1 MPFCLSWRWCS
12 SDPRRGAPGSWTS
25 AKTFTF
31 FFCYVV
37 WFVLLFCCFVLFCV
51 FVVFF
56 FFPMFFLV
64 CLPEPAHAVVRWLQ
78 GCGAAHFSN
87 TSQIASRPHSSAPCW
102 PSSSISAI
110 SPIPVLIFRSH
121 KLGSPTGLEE
131 SWAVAGNW
139 GVWVVLSD
147 PAQTSSQSLETTR
160 QDDYYF

>member
-25 AKTFTF
+25 EKTFTF
-31 FFCYVV
+31 FFVV
-37 WFVLLFCCFVLFCV
+37 WFDLCCFFVVLFYFVLF
-51 FVVFF
+51 FF
-56 FFPMFFLV
+56 FFSPMFFLV
-64 CLPEPAHAVVRWLQ
+64 CLPEPAHAVVKWLQ

-87 TSQIASRPHSSAPCW
+87 TSQIVSRPHSDAPCW

-110 SPIPVLIFRSH
+110 SPIPVLIFRSR

-131 SWAVAGNW
+131 SLGSGRKQGSVSGALW
-139 GVWVVLSD
+139 
-147 PAQTSSQSLETTR
+147 SSPNEFTVIRETTC

>member
-1 MPFCLSWRWCS
+1 MLIRPKARCS
-12 SDPRRGAPGSWTS
+12 RELNQCENIHL
-25 AKTFTF
+25 

-87 TSQIASRPHSSAPCW
+87 TSQIASRPHSNAPCW

-110 SPIPVLIFRSH
+110 SPIPVLIFRSR

-131 SWAVAGNW
+131 SLDSGRKQGSVSGALW
-139 GVWVVLSD
+139 
-147 PAQTSSQSLETTR
+147 SSPNEFTVIRETTC